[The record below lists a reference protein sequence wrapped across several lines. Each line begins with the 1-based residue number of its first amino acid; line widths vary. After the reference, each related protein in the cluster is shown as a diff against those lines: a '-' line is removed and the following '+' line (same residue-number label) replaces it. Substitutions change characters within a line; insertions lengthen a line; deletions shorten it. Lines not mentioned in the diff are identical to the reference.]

1 VCKVKSG
8 NYCIGPFFLPLIYS
22 FIYSH
27 YILNTASP
35 HYPITPVTP
44 LQISLSNSPLSISE
58 KSIASALGHLITA
71 VLSTFST
78 TEAQLGSPV
87 RGSSG
92 RQQSQRQPILIFLG
106 DPHEEQVAYLLHM
119 CRRPRSSRCMLFD
132 RCFSLSEPPWNQF
145 SCLYWSSPGVLDPSN
160 LITSIPTTSTRLP
173 ELHLMLGCG
182 SLHLF
187 ASRKYLL
194 CWMKPLVKQLC

>member
-1 VCKVKSG
+1 MCKVKSG

-92 RQQSQRQPILIFLG
+92 RQQSQRQLMLQFVRILKDKKKLKICAKASRIILWHWSLRILVYSEGKKHFCKG
-106 DPHEEQVAYLLHM
+106 KVWT
-119 CRRPRSSRCMLFD
+119 SS
-132 RCFSLSEPPWNQF
+132 W
-145 SCLYWSSPGVLDPSN
+145 LYVSPSN
-160 LITSIPTTSTRLP
+160 PQIWNRRNIIYSQDDIVYRHCKYTLN
-173 ELHLMLGCG
+173 LHRIYDYH
-182 SLHLF
+182 S
-187 ASRKYLL
+187 SQSVYIR
-194 CWMKPLVKQLC
+194 